1 MLSRL
6 SGGAGDPQAALS
18 DEEFAAAT
26 MDSPLAFGAFKLVA
40 GSLCHKWSSGL
51 IIDGLS
57 SLHRSAGGPAALSAA
72 VEHVAREGCHFIAC
86 LAVVEAIGW
95 YADVGG
101 FSGVDWAIADQQ
113 LRPGCVMKSIQ
124 CEELVKELRLLSQ
137 SYSFRHAVMLRWL

>member
-1 MLSRL
+1 MYTYTQRDKYILTDIRTCKHTHIL
-6 SGGAGDPQAALS
+6 TCRNA
-18 DEEFAAAT
+18 
-26 MDSPLAFGAFKLVA
+26 
-40 GSLCHKWSSGL
+40 SLG
-51 IIDGLS
+51 

-72 VEHVAREGCHFIAC
+72 VEHGAREGCHFIAC

-101 FSGVDWAIADQQ
+101 FSAVDWAIADQQ